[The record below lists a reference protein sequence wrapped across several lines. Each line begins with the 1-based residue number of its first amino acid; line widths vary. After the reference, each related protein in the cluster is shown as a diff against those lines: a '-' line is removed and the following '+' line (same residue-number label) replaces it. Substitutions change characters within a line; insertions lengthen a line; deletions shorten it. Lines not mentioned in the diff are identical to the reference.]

1 MQLLFHVEGM
11 TCQRCVGH
19 VRTAVMA
26 MTGVH
31 SVDIELTSGAVKVE
45 ALSDTN
51 RDAIASAITAAGY
64 PATAVLSS

>member
-1 MQLLFHVEGM
+1 
-11 TCQRCVGH
+11 
-19 VRTAVMA
+19 MA

-64 PATAVLSS
+64 PATPVLSS